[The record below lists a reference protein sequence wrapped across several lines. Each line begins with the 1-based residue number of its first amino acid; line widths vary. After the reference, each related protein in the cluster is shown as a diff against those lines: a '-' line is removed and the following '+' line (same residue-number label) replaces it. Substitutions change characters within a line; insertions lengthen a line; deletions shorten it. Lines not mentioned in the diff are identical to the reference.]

1 MKPPDLMH
9 EKTASHILRI
19 TMGIIFITHGI
30 ARLYYGSVPD
40 FGDFLNAQGLVI
52 GLPLAWTI
60 TIGEIICGS
69 LLVLRRYVR
78 YCVIFH
84 AAVILGGLIIIHIPE
99 GWFVVGHGSGG
110 VEYSL
115 LILAVLTFIYSR
127 GENNFL

>member
-1 MKPPDLMH
+1 MKIPDLMH

-19 TMGIIFITHGI
+19 AMGIIFVTHGL
-30 ARLYYGSVPD
+30 ARLYYGSVSD
-40 FGDFLNAQGLVI
+40 FGGFLNAQEFVI
-52 GLPLAWTI
+52 GLPLAWVI

-69 LLVLRRYVR
+69 LLALGRFVQ

-84 AAVILGGLIIIHIPE
+84 AAVIVGGIFLVHIPE

-115 LILAVLTFIYSR
+115 LILAVLIFIYSYPDSK
-127 GENNFL
+127 